1 MSAAGVT
8 MRVMNFVFGADVG
21 EIIDEREDLERAG
34 HGERN
39 GAEGGRW
46 EKDGRIAHGDKVKA
60 WF

>member
-1 MSAAGVT
+1 